1 MLRRYLLLL
10 DLFYSTHWNVL
21 MDSTRRKPMVN
32 VVGLWKIRLLFCFA
46 SFRVSIQCTSSGFD
60 SFFWLRWGLLS
71 SRLFVQEIIR
81 SILFIIWF
89 CCACIL
95 LTSFSSHS
103 VTLYHTAW
111 PVHPCRLTNLRIIFL
126 THFTFCVTANRGNLG
141 LLFRF
146 EEAMRIS
153 CSEFRQEVRARLTVL
168 VCFLDSAAYWKS
180 STSSFKNSEPKRT
193 ILGMPISDR
202 CRCLNLDSVT
212 QDSLGR
218 LPSACW
224 KYLVWTA
231 LLPHVWI
238 CCWSGTGMG

>member
-126 THFTFCVTANRGNLG
+126 IHFTFCVTANRGNLG

-146 EEAMRIS
+146 EEPMRIS
-153 CSEFRQEVRARLTVL
+153 CSEFRQERWEPGSLYWSVFWIRRHTESLWLPRLRTQNQSARYWGCPSVIA
-168 VCFLDSAAYWKS
+168 VAA
-180 STSSFKNSEPKRT
+180 
-193 ILGMPISDR
+193 
-202 CRCLNLDSVT
+202 
-212 QDSLGR
+212 
-218 LPSACW
+218 
-224 KYLVWTA
+224 
-231 LLPHVWI
+231 WI
-238 CCWSGTGMG
+238 